1 MLDKVFVPGMK
12 KRWWMFRVIDAVLW
26 FVPHS
31 RTYTGLLIV
40 RADGMGDLAI
50 FLRDARYYAQAFGVS
65 EKDVHIIGGQG
76 WGGVANHLLGEM
88 NVEIIDEQAFQK
100 NLFYRLKY
108 ALRLARQS
116 YHTVVC
122 DRFFRRTLIH
132 DSLVAIA
139 RARRKVVAKPYTSEK
154 TEKQFAY
161 YLQHVDEVVD
171 TGPHPTHELER
182 QRRFLAH
189 FGVAST
195 DHEVDLRLPAEPRY
209 TVPDGPY
216 AVLNFGSS
224 EVGRNWPFGNY
235 LELARRFVDE
245 GVTTVFVGASNE
257 LPRSA
262 ELEKA
267 LPSDRIVNLI
277 GQTCVTELLH
287 LLRSATLVVTNET
300 GPGHFAIML
309 GAPTIMIYGGGHAG
323 SFMPYPEHRRPAN
336 AHFINEDMP
345 CYHCLWR
352 CPYRPDKNSTYPC
365 ISAISIDTVWSAVSS
380 ILETSDNQFKSPS
393 RG

>member
-31 RTYTGLLIV
+31 RTYSGLLIV

-76 WGGVANHLLGEM
+76 WGDDASRLLGEM
-88 NVEIIDEQAFQK
+88 NVETIDEQAFQK
-100 NLFYRLKY
+100 NFFYRLKY
-108 ALRLARQS
+108 AIRLARQS

-139 RARRKVVAKPYTSEK
+139 RARRKVVAKPHTSEK

-171 TGPHPTHELER
+171 TGPDPTHELER

-189 FGVAST
+189 FGVTST
-195 DHEVDLRLPAEPRY
+195 DHEVDLRLPAEPRF

-216 AVLNFGSS
+216 AVLVFGSS
-224 EVGRNWPFGNY
+224 EVGQNWPFGNY
-235 LELARRFVDE
+235 LELARRIIDE
-245 GVTTVFVGASNE
+245 GVTTVFVGASKE

-267 LPSDRIVNLI
+267 LPSDRMVNLI
-277 GQTCVTELLH
+277 GQTRLTELLH

-309 GAPTIMIYGGGHAG
+309 GAPTILIYGGGQAG
-323 SFMPYPEHRRPAN
+323 SFVPYPEHRRYAN
-336 AHFINEDMP
+336 AHFINEYMP
-345 CYHCLWR
+345 CYNCFWH
-352 CPYRPDKNSTYPC
+352 CPYRADENATYPC

-380 ILETSDNQFKSPS
+380 ILETSDKQFKSPS